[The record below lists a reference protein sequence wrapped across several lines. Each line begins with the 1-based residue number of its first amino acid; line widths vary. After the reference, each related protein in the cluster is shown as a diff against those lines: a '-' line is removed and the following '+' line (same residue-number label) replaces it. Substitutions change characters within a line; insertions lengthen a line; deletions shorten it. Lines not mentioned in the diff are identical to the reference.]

1 MSEQNKALVRRF
13 FEEVWNGRNLAA
25 IDGIFEPNYVAHGRP
40 PSLPPG
46 PEGLKRRIAMTHAA
60 FPDGR
65 MTVEDQIAEGDIVVT
80 RWTARGS
87 HQGEYL
93 GAPPT
98 GRQVTIHG
106 VDIDRIAGGRIVESW
121 DLFDQW
127 GLMGQLG
134 VVPSSD

>member
-13 FEEVWNGRNLAA
+13 FEEAWNGRNLAA
-25 IDGIFEPNYVAHGRP
+25 VDDIFEPNYVAHGRP
-40 PSLPPG
+40 TGLPPG
-46 PEGLKRRIAMTHAA
+46 PEGLKQRIAMAHTA

-65 MTVEDQIAEGDIVVT
+65 MTIEDQIAEGDIVVT
-80 RWTARGS
+80 RWTAHGS

-93 GAPPT
+93 GIPPT
-98 GRQVTIHG
+98 GRQVTLHG
-106 VDIDRIAGGRIVESW
+106 VDTDRIAGGRIVESW

-127 GLMGQLG
+127 SLMGQLG

>member
-1 MSEQNKALVRRF
+1 MA
-13 FEEVWNGRNLAA
+13 
-25 IDGIFEPNYVAHGRP
+25 
-40 PSLPPG
+40 
-46 PEGLKRRIAMTHAA
+46 
-60 FPDGR
+60 
-65 MTVEDQIAEGDIVVT
+65 VEDQIAEGDIVVT

-93 GAPPT
+93 GVLPT